1 LSAIEDGTVQPW
13 TLGFWSKRDLLMHE
27 DAAVRAQAHALLE
40 ERPGDREAVLRR
52 YEAALDR
59 PADAARG
66 ERVFD
71 AACAKCHRF
80 QGQGAEVGPDL
91 GTVANRPASLLLKDI
106 LMPSLSIAPRYES
119 YLVERAS
126 GGTEEGVL
134 AGQTPTTIVLRREG
148 GEERIV
154 PREDVVRLQVSQLSA
169 MPADLEQQV
178 GEQEMADLLRYLT
191 EAPGTR

>member
-1 LSAIEDGTVQPW
+1 VAPW
-13 TLGFWSKRDLLMHE
+13 TLGFWAKRDLLMHE
-27 DAAVRAQAHALLE
+27 DAAVRARAHAQLA
-40 ERPGDREAVLRR
+40 ERPGDRQEVLRR

-59 PADAARG
+59 PADASRG
-66 ERVFD
+66 QRVFA

-80 QGQGAEVGPDL
+80 RGQGAEVGPDL
-91 GTVANRPASLLLKDI
+91 GTVANRPASVLLKDV

-148 GEERIV
+148 GEERVI
-154 PREDVVRLQVSQLSA
+154 PREDVRRLQVSQLSS
-169 MPADLEQQV
+169 MPADLERQV
-178 GEQEMADLLRYLT
+178 AEQEMADLLAYLT
-191 EAPGTR
+191 GPR